1 MRRSD
6 KEITDRAEIE
16 DILNRAVV
24 CHLGLCDNGIP
35 YVVPV
40 NYGYADGC
48 LYIHSAKEGRKIDI
62 LRNNSNVSFTIY
74 TDENLFRSEMACNW
88 TMKYSSV
95 MGTGRASLIEGR
107 TEKEAA
113 LRCIMQH
120 YTETNLDF
128 NPAKV
133 DKVVIIKIEIDTLTG
148 KKSG

>member
-107 TEKEAA
+107 TEKEEA